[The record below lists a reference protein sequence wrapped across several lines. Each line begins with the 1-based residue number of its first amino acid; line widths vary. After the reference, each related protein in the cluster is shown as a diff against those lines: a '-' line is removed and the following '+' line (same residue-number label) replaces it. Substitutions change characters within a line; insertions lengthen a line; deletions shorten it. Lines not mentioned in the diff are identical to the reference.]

1 MFTRMVA
8 RIPLRKVGLLLFI
21 ALPLLG
27 CNQEKSP
34 LSIGTNIWPGYEP
47 LYLAREYGLLNKQQ
61 IHLVEYTS
69 ASQVMNAFRNGIID
83 SAALTLD
90 EVLSLQ
96 SEGLDPK
103 IVLVMDVST
112 GGDAV
117 LARPDIQD
125 FKQLKGKRVG
135 VENTALGSYFIK
147 RALQLNGMTKQDINI
162 VPVELHQHIA
172 YFNENRIDAVVTFD
186 PTRTK
191 LIQQGAR
198 VLFDSS
204 MIPNEIIDV
213 LVTNPDSYD
222 DHRRQLEH
230 VISAWYQAIALV
242 KAKDTKALGIINR
255 RLQLDKLSL
264 VKAYEGLVLPS
275 SDLNQKLIH
284 GSKPE
289 LLQTAEQLART
300 MQAEKLVEGS
310 LDPARLFLEMD
321 KQEQ

>member
-1 MFTRMVA
+1 MLAKLVVRK
-8 RIPLRKVGLLLFI
+8 PLGKVGLLLFI

-27 CNQEKSP
+27 CNQDKSP

-103 IVLVMDVST
+103 IVLVLDIST
-112 GGDAV
+112 GGDAI

-135 VENTALGSYFIK
+135 VENTALGSYFLN
-147 RALQLNGMTKQDINI
+147 RALQLNGMTDQDINI
-162 VPVELHQHIA
+162 VPIELHQHIP
-172 YFNENRIDAVVTFD
+172 YFNDNRVDAVVTFE
-186 PTRTK
+186 PARTK
-191 LIQQGAR
+191 LTQQGAR
-198 VLFDSS
+198 VLFNSS
-204 MIPNEIIDV
+204 MIPNEIVDV
-213 LVTNPDSYD
+213 LVINPDSYD
-222 DHRRQLEH
+222 EHRHQLEDLI
-230 VISAWYQAIALV
+230 VAWYQAIALV
-242 KAKDTKALGIINR
+242 KAEDAEALGIINR
-255 RLQLDKLSL
+255 RLQLDELSL
-264 VKAYEGLVLPS
+264 LKAYEGLVLPS
-275 SDLNQKLIH
+275 SDLNQKLIQ

-321 KQEQ
+321 NQAL